1 VPSIEL
7 RAIQKN
13 FGRDTHVVRDLS
25 LTVADGEF
33 LTLLGP
39 SGCGKSTILRI
50 IAGLETPSAGEIMFD
65 GSRMNDVHASDRN
78 VAMVF
83 QSYALYPHLTVR
95 RNLEYPLRKRG
106 VPEAERAGRIAA
118 VADIL
123 KIGPLLDRRPAQLS
137 GGQQQRVALGRAM
150 IREPAIFL
158 FDEPLS
164 NLDATLRAHMRT
176 EIIRLHLRLGKTMVY
191 VTHDQMEAM
200 TMSTRIAVLDA
211 GRLLQLGT
219 PADIYARPASRQVA
233 AFVGTPAMNFCPGRI
248 DFGAFHATM
257 LDLVVTAPGIR
268 PGEALAGVRP
278 QDLLLAPDGL
288 PARVVLL
295 ESTGQETLVTVQAG
309 TSEFV
314 LRTDA
319 QCALTPG
326 DAVAIQIRPGALHLF
341 DPVTGERL

>member
-1 VPSIEL
+1 MPSIEL
-7 RAIQKN
+7 RALQKT

-39 SGCGKSTILRI
+39 SGCGKSTILRM
-50 IAGLETPSAGEIMFD
+50 IAGLETPSAGEILFD
-65 GSRMNDVHASDRN
+65 GKRMNDVRAGERN

-106 VPEAERAGRIAA
+106 VPVAQRAGRIAA

-150 IREPAIFL
+150 IREPDIFL

-164 NLDATLRAHMRT
+164 NLDATLRAHMRS

-211 GRLLQLGT
+211 GRLLQVGT
-219 PADIYARPASRQVA
+219 PAEIYARPASRQVA
-233 AFVGTPAMNFCPGRI
+233 AFVGTPAMNFCAGHI
-248 DFGAFHATM
+248 EAGVFLGSA
-257 LDLVVTAPGIR
+257 LDLVIPTPGVR

-309 TSEFV
+309 ALELI

-319 QCALTPG
+319 QCALQPG
-326 DAVAIQIRPGALHLF
+326 DTVTLQLRPGALHLF
-341 DPVTGERL
+341 DPTSGERL

>member
-1 VPSIEL
+1 MPSIEL
-7 RAIQKN
+7 RAIQKR

-39 SGCGKSTILRI
+39 SGCGKSTILRM
-50 IAGLETPSAGEIMFD
+50 IAGLETPSAGEILFD
-65 GSRMNDVHASDRN
+65 GRRMNDVHASDRN

-106 VPEAERAGRIAA
+106 VPVPERAARIAA

-123 KIGPLLDRRPAQLS
+123 KIAPLLERRPAQLS

-150 IREPAIFL
+150 IREPDIFL

-164 NLDATLRAHMRT
+164 NLDATLRAHMRA

-219 PADIYARPASRQVA
+219 PAEIYGRPASRQVA
-233 AFVGTPAMNFCPGRI
+233 GFVGTPAMNFCPGCI
-248 DFGAFHATM
+248 EGGSFLASA
-257 LDLVVTAPGIR
+257 LDLTIPAPGIR
-268 PGEALAGVRP
+268 PGDALAGVRP
-278 QDLLLAPDGL
+278 QDLLLAPDGI

-309 TSEFV
+309 VLELI

-319 QCALTPG
+319 QCALAPG
-326 DAVAIQIRPGALHLF
+326 DPVALQIRPGALHLF
-341 DPVTGERL
+341 DPATGERL

>member
-1 VPSIEL
+1 MPSVEL
-7 RAIQKN
+7 RGLRKA
-13 FGRDTHVVRDLS
+13 FGRDSPVVRDLS
-25 LTVADGEF
+25 LSVADGEF

-39 SGCGKSTILRI
+39 SGCGKSTILRM
-50 IAGLETPSAGEIMFD
+50 IAGLETPSAGEVLFD
-65 GSRMNDVHASDRN
+65 GRCMNDVRAGERN

-106 VPEAERAGRIAA
+106 VPASERAGRIAA
-118 VADIL
+118 VAHIL
-123 KIGPLLDRRPAQLS
+123 KIGPLLERRPAQLS

-150 IREPAIFL
+150 IREPDIFL

-164 NLDATLRAHMRT
+164 NLDATLRAHMRS

-211 GRLLQLGT
+211 GRLLQAGT
-219 PADIYARPASRQVA
+219 PAEIYARPASRQVA
-233 AFVGTPAMNFCPGRI
+233 AFVGTPAMNFCAGHI
-248 DFGAFHATM
+248 EGGAFRASA
-257 LDLVVTAPGIR
+257 LELVVPAPGIR
-268 PGEALAGVRP
+268 PGEAIAGVRP
-278 QDLLLAPDGL
+278 QDLLLADEGL

-295 ESTGQETLVTVQAG
+295 ESTGQETLVTVQTGAL
-309 TSEFV
+309 ELV

-319 QCALTPG
+319 QCALQPG
-326 DAVAIQIRPGALHLF
+326 ESVALQLRPGGLHLF
-341 DPVTGERL
+341 DPASGERL